1 MTVRT
6 QPQRWTDA
14 AILLALWTKAA
25 KKPLEDAGDRL
36 RLMKLAFLAAHDL
49 HEQRFRA
56 LGLTFYRWK
65 WGPLSNEVYEA
76 WEMLT
81 DAGLM
86 EEEERFLITAGG
98 VELADHFAREV
109 LGDES
114 NDHVRRAVDRV
125 AEAWSGRM
133 AAKPLLDH
141 VYGLRIRPGDGSRK
155 ITVRSAGWGQ
165 RLIAPPK
172 GELSGSLDIGNAWIE
187 TLGLCF
193 SPSHEAAVL
202 KAEKDFRERRF
213 VVARSA

>member
-6 QPQRWTDA
+6 QPQRWADA

-86 EEEERFLITAGG
+86 EEEERFLITAGD
-98 VELADHFAREV
+98 VLA
-109 LGDES
+109 
-114 NDHVRRAVDRV
+114 
-125 AEAWSGRM
+125 
-133 AAKPLLDH
+133 P
-141 VYGLRIRPGDGSRK
+141 
-155 ITVRSAGWGQ
+155 
-165 RLIAPPK
+165 
-172 GELSGSLDIGNAWIE
+172 
-187 TLGLCF
+187 
-193 SPSHEAAVL
+193 EAAVEGDGGGVRL
-202 KAEKDFRERRF
+202 GGGVGAPLEAPAPQLAFAARAAACHRSRLAPPARAARAEATSPRAGAP
-213 VVARSA
+213 ARVSPPAGIRALAQPFAPSPAGGCAPPIRGG